1 MNTLDAL
8 IVTAEQATQID
19 IINEGFADRRLEP
32 VLAKDGRKVLPAGL
46 LGDIGTQD
54 NPGWWYDYGYLLM
67 VVANGLQN
75 GSALKTGYRYRQ
87 HTHNKQKRFQ
97 IVLDLPDHKRPYQHN
112 QNNGEQANIYQC
124 RRNHIVPS

>member
-54 NPGWWYDYGYLLM
+54 NPGWWYDYGYLLIIM
-67 VVANGLQN
+67 QRETVEM
-75 GSALKTGYRYRQ
+75 
-87 HTHNKQKRFQ
+87 
-97 IVLDLPDHKRPYQHN
+97 PDATP
-112 QNNGEQANIYQC
+112 E
-124 RRNHIVPS
+124 